1 MPYRYILLLAL
12 LNFSHAAHC
21 KDTLA
26 FKNWFELNAGFG
38 VSNFAQNG
46 NIDYGRSNFS
56 YYFGIGF
63 IHGISNKVRLRNE
76 ITFRRMGHSR
86 AVNFYDETGSLIRA
100 NIVRMNIPYFQWR
113 PSVDIGTKKLTSY
126 LGGYLGVRLPT
137 KVKSNFLESAL
148 EEIEKDYD
156 KALSTLDWGACA
168 GIKVNLGAPKRNQ
181 IYITIELSHGL
192 MNINSKDNRVIF
204 TERIRNVSALVG
216 TGIYLR

>member
-1 MPYRYILLLAL
+1 MR
-12 LNFSHAAHC
+12 AHC

-38 VSNFAQNG
+38 ASNFAQNG

-56 YYFGIGF
+56 YCFGIGF
-63 IHGISNKVRLRNE
+63 IHSTSNKMRLRNE
-76 ITFRRMGHSR
+76 IAYRRMGHSR

-100 NIVRMNIPYFQWR
+100 NIVSMNVPYIQWR
-113 PSVDIGTKKLTSY
+113 PSIDIGTKKLTSY

-137 KVKSNFLESAL
+137 KVKSNFLQSAVEVL
-148 EEIEKDYD
+148 EEDYD
-156 KALSTLDWGACA
+156 NALSTFDWGACA

-181 IYITIELSHGL
+181 IYMTLELSHGL
-192 MNINSKDNRVIF
+192 MNINSKDNRVIL

-216 TGIYLR
+216 MGICLR